1 MTVGQI
7 VFIAVGGVIL
17 AIISGLVTRN
27 IVVAI
32 LFPILLIGF
41 LLMWRKIQEEAPS
54 KPREDEKKGEEEKG
68 EIIATKNEVE
78 VKVTEDQ
85 NQNQPQPTPQV
96 QNRNPQVNNYQQPI
110 QNPSQPPVSTN
121 YPPRQSLR

>member
-41 LLMWRKIQEEAPS
+41 LLMWRKIQEEMPS
-54 KPREDEKKGEEEKG
+54 KPSDDEKKGEEEKG
-68 EIIATKNEVE
+68 QVIATKNEVE

-85 NQNQPQPTPQV
+85 NQNQPQPTSQV
-96 QNRNPQVNNYQQPI
+96 QNQNPQVNNYQQPI

>member
-27 IVVAI
+27 IIIAI

-54 KPREDEKKGEEEKG
+54 KPPEEEKNDKEEKG
-68 EIIATKNEVE
+68 QVIATKNEEVE

-85 NQNQPQPTPQV
+85 NQNQPQPT
-96 QNRNPQVNNYQQPI
+96 PQVNNYQQPI

>member
-27 IVVAI
+27 IIIAI

-41 LLMWRKIQEEAPS
+41 LLMWRKIQEEMPS
-54 KPREDEKKGEEEKG
+54 KPREEEKNDKEEKG
-68 EIIATKNEVE
+68 QVIATKNEVE

-85 NQNQPQPTPQV
+85 NQNQPQPT
-96 QNRNPQVNNYQQPI
+96 PQVNNYQQPI